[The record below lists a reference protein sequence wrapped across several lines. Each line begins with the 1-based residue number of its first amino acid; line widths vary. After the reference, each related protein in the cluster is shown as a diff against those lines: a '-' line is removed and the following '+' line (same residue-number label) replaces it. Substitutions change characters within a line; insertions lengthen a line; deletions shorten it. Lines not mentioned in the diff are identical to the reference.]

1 MFVQPSSLVFLLLI
15 AIWAAY
21 LLQHWIRRRE
31 YLATAHS
38 VDRFSDAMRVL
49 ERRAPLP
56 EFDLSAPRPRS
67 YAVSPARPSHP
78 EAVVKRAPTV
88 RPEAP
93 ARPAAALTDA
103 PVRPKRVRPVLAGK
117 MARRVRGL
125 SLVVTFVL
133 ALVVTPLAAS
143 LRLPGWIVFVVVGAL
158 VADVILLRHA
168 AVSERVAARAAA
180 RAGGRTGAYA
190 RGSAG
195 GPARAD
201 ARDTD
206 YFDAESEARV
216 ESDIELQYGAE
227 TAYDGEAPVAGGSV
241 TSGPIEQSAVFDPY
255 GWAPVPVP
263 PPTYTL
269 KARAADPVP
278 VPVPVDA
285 PANELVDPECWSL
298 DGMVFDCDL
307 DELVERRSGTG
318 A

>member
-21 LLQHWIRRRE
+21 LIQHWIRRRE

-49 ERRAPLP
+49 ERRAPLSD
-56 EFDLSAPRPRS
+56 FGLSAQHARS
-67 YAVSPARPSHP
+67 YAVSPARPSRP
-78 EAVVKRAPTV
+78 EVTVKRSQTL

-93 ARPAAALTDA
+93 ARPEAALSDPPA
-103 PVRPKRVRPVLAGK
+103 RP
-117 MARRVRGL
+117 RRVFRVPVGGWTRRIRGL
-125 SLVVTFVL
+125 SLVVTLVL
-133 ALVVTPLAAS
+133 ALVVTVLAAS
-143 LRLPGWIVFVVVGAL
+143 LRLPGWSVFVVVGAL
-158 VADVILLRHA
+158 VADLILLRHV
-168 AVSERVAARAAA
+168 AVSERVAARAAG
-180 RAGGRTGAYA
+180 RAAGREEAHASGSA
-190 RGSAG
+190 RGPG
-195 GPARAD
+195 RPD
-201 ARDTD
+201 ARHTD

-216 ESDIELQYGAE
+216 ESDIKLQYGAE
-227 TAYDGEAPVAGGSV
+227 TAYDGEAPVAGGRE
-241 TSGPIEQSAVFDPY
+241 TSGRIEQTASLDPD

-269 KARAADPVP
+269 KAKAVNPVAVP
-278 VPVPVDA
+278 VAA